1 MKRLLTL
8 AALFL
13 FMLPAYNIINAQ
25 TKDADRIIGKWYTEE
40 NKSLIEIYKKGD
52 KYYGKMV
59 WLKTPL
65 NDEGKPKVDDKNP
78 DVKLQNTP
86 LIGLVILHDMEYD
99 GDNEWD
105 DGEIYDPESGNT
117 YSCLITLTNNNQ
129 IDMRGYIGF
138 SLFGRSTTWVRK
150 KN

>member
-1 MKRLLTL
+1 MKRLITL
-8 AALFL
+8 SAFL
-13 FMLPAYNIINAQ
+13 IFMLPAFNLIQAQ
-25 TKDADRIIGKWYTEE
+25 TKSADRIIGKWYTDN
-40 NKSLIEIYKKGD
+40 NKSLIEIYKQGD
-52 KYYGKMV
+52 NYYGKMV

-65 NDEGKPKVDDKNP
+65 NDQGKPKVDDKNP
-78 DVKLQNTP
+78 EEKLQNKP
-86 LIGLVILHDMEYD
+86 LIGLIILNDMEYV

-105 DGEIYDPESGNT
+105 EGEIYDPESGST
-117 YSCLITLTNNNQ
+117 YSCVITLTNNNQ

>member
-8 AALFL
+8 VALFL

-78 DVKLQNTP
+78 DVNLQNKP

-138 SLFGRSTTWVRK
+138 SLFGRSTTWIRK